1 VKGLLTA
8 GAAAMISIPL
18 KGFFLDDETSMS
30 LPDLLETYLEQHEAS
45 PRYQESLRR
54 TVRRL
59 EAYGIGGVCQL
70 SPERVNKFLVSAPV
84 GQTTKHNYRRETYT
98 LWRFAFEQGFTDVD
112 PARLRRIPPARF
124 PVKAWS
130 PDAVLRMLQAA
141 EADQTP
147 ISTRVGYKRCDFLP
161 AWILVAFDSGLRFS
175 DVLELRHADVR
186 NGCVSVVASKT
197 GKPTIRKLSDAALT
211 TIKNLP
217 KSPDGTMFKWAL
229 PRRRALKMW
238 RAFLDQ
244 HGFEGSSKWL
254 RRTGATAVEM
264 KQVGAATVFLG
275 HSAPHLARMHYLDQ
289 SQFGMPIGPPALR

>member
-1 VKGLLTA
+1 
-8 GAAAMISIPL
+8 MISIPL
-18 KGFFLDDETSMS
+18 KGFYVDDETSMS

-59 EAYGIGGVCQL
+59 SAYGIGGVSQL
-70 SPERVNKFLVSAPV
+70 SPDRVNRFLVAVPV
-84 GQTTKHNYRRETYT
+84 GQTTKHNYRRETFT
-98 LWRFAFEQGFTDVD
+98 LWRFAFQQGFTDVD
-112 PARLRRIPPARF
+112 PSRLRRIPPARF

-130 PDAVLRMLQAA
+130 REAVQKMLLAA
-141 EADQTP
+141 EADETP
-147 ISTRVGYKRCDFLP
+147 ISTRVGYKRRDFLP
-161 AWILVAFDSGLRFS
+161 AWILIAFDSGLRFS
-175 DVLELRHADVR
+175 DVLELRHSDIR
-186 NGCVSVVASKT
+186 NACVSVVARKT
-197 GKPTIRKLSDAALT
+197 GKPTIRKLSDAA
-211 TIKNLP
+211 INAVKRLP
-217 KSPDGTMFKWAL
+217 KSPDGTLFKWAL

-264 KQVGAATVFLG
+264 VRAGSATLFLG

-289 SQFGMPIGPPALR
+289 SQFGMPEGPPALR

>member
-1 VKGLLTA
+1 
-8 GAAAMISIPL
+8 MISIPL
-18 KGFFLDDETSMS
+18 KGFFSDEETSMS

-45 PRYQESLRR
+45 PRYRESLQR

-70 SPERVNKFLVSAPV
+70 SPDRVNKFLVAVPV
-84 GQTTKHNYRRETYT
+84 GQTTKHNYRRETHT
-98 LWRFAFEQGFTDVD
+98 LWRFAFQQGFTDVD
-112 PARLRRIPPARF
+112 PSRLRRIPPARF

-130 PDAVLRMLQAA
+130 VDAVQKMLEAA
-141 EADQTP
+141 EGDRTA
-147 ISTRVGYKRCDFLP
+147 ISTRLPHARCDFLP

-186 NGCVSVVASKT
+186 NGCVSVVARKT
-197 GKPTIRKLSDAALT
+197 GKPTIRKLSDAAMAA
-211 TIKNLP
+211 IKRLP
-217 KSPDGTMFKWAL
+217 KSLDGTMFKWAL

-254 RRTGATAVEM
+254 RRSGATAVEM
-264 KQVGAATVFLG
+264 KRTGAATVFLG

-289 SQFGMPIGPPALR
+289 SQFGMPEGPPALR

>member
-1 VKGLLTA
+1 
-8 GAAAMISIPL
+8 M
-18 KGFFLDDETSMS
+18 
-30 LPDLLETYLEQHEAS
+30 
-45 PRYQESLRR
+45 
-54 TVRRL
+54 
-59 EAYGIGGVCQL
+59 
-70 SPERVNKFLVSAPV
+70 NKFLVSVPV
-84 GQTTKHNYRRETYT
+84 GQTTKHNYRRETHT

-112 PARLRRIPPARF
+112 PSRLRRIPPARF

-130 PDAVLRMLQAA
+130 VDAVQKMLDAA
-141 EADQTP
+141 EGDETP
-147 ISTRVGYKRCDFLP
+147 ISTRLPHARCDFLP

-186 NGCVSVVASKT
+186 NACVSVVAGKT
-197 GKPTIRKLSDAALT
+197 GKPTIRKLSDAAMNA
-211 TIKNLP
+211 IKRLP

-254 RRTGATAVEM
+254 RRSGATAVEM
-264 KQVGAATVFLG
+264 KRTGAATVFLG

-289 SQFGMPIGPPALR
+289 SQFGMPEGPPALR